1 MTRAAV
7 SWIGDMMSVYKQS
20 ATKSWVSSK
29 QSSRRSNS
37 KSWDSQR
44 SSGSSKGRKGIR
56 PWDFKSGQKE
66 EPLNR
71 EDSFT
76 KTVQKVKER
85 KGIPH
90 AKTNINVENLGV
102 KDALDELIEDL

>member
-29 QSSRRSNS
+29 HSSRRSISN
-37 KSWDSQR
+37 SWDSQR
-44 SSGSSKGRKGIR
+44 SSGSGKGKSIR

-76 KTVQKVKER
+76 KTVQKVKEW